1 VLTQRVAY
9 VVTERGGRHQG
20 PILLAL
26 FLFTPLLAGWAIVVG
41 MAVSVRASEVRVAQ
55 QLGTLASL
63 PPLGVLVLLGIG
75 VIHQSFTL
83 AFVFAIGLLV
93 IDLRALR
100 IVSRMFDRERLVTG
114 VRAVRS

>member
-1 VLTQRVAY
+1 V
-9 VVTERGGRHQG
+9 
-20 PILLAL
+20 LLAL
-26 FLFTPLLAGWAIVVG
+26 FLFAPLVAGWSIVVG

-63 PPLGVLVLLGIG
+63 PIVGVVFLMALN
-75 VIHQSFTL
+75 VIHPTFEVALIFALVIL
-83 AFVFAIGLLV
+83 A

-114 VRAVRS
+114 TRATRS